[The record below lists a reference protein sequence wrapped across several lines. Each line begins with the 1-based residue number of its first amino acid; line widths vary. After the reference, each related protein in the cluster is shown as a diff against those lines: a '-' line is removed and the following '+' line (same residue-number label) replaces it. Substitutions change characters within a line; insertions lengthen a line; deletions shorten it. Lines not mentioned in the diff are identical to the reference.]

1 MSKNIST
8 TIIHSWNFLLVFRK
22 AFLFFCLLSIV
33 FITYGQQPVYF
44 NYTVKDGLPSNTV
57 YSSFQDSR
65 GYMWFGTDRGV
76 VRYDGYAFAV
86 YTTSD
91 GLADNVIF
99 DIFEDSSHRIWFACN
114 NGNACYYFNNKFYN
128 KNNHKTL
135 AKIAANGPGL
145 KTIED
150 KDHNIYVLTH
160 YKLFMISPY
169 DSVTEIKINESRLY
183 SSINLNE
190 KKEVVVLAATGIYNI
205 TTYEKVLF
213 GQNALNIPQLNSKAV
228 IWNGKLYHTQKSE
241 FACSA
246 LPGNIYTPTEIYSV
260 TSKIYLTQ
268 SLLPDQ
274 ANSLLV
280 GTQNGLFHWDLSERK
295 IISHSFERTS
305 ISSILRDDENNLW
318 ITSLNNGIFLS
329 VNPKIRLLNEKSGLN
344 FNNCYFIDKL
354 LDGTIVFGSDRYR
367 MAILRDDKIYNI
379 KLPEHTGEGKI
390 EKIRIAPEGNYYLT
404 SGSVLMKV
412 NKNNFSVKVMNIA
425 ARDIF
430 FDKDGRILMVAG
442 NSLIEV
448 NNHDI
453 QNVYNYL
460 PVKIPRR
467 DGFAIA
473 NIKANGIYKGIH
485 SNNIYIYGLFGVKTY
500 ANDQV
505 HSLLNNKEALSKNI
519 YRVVET
525 PDGLI
530 WLASNIY
537 GVLVIYRNQL
547 ITIDKTAG
555 LPSNYINSIYA
566 DKLNQIWVAGAQG
579 LSKITYKIIND
590 EPRFQVLNYS
600 QSDGLISKNIYDV
613 TKDGDRIYAATE
625 EGICIFEERDLNQ
638 VVKVPVLNIESVF
651 FNEKIKP
658 DTGHY
663 VSDFKNNSIRIK
675 YAGLSFASFGNI
687 QYKYRMKGLENNWSY
702 TYNTVL
708 EYPAIP
714 PGDYVFEIMAFNSKG
729 DASEIKSLAI
739 SIIPPFWRTCWF
751 IAFVLL
757 FSVLILYLIL
767 QRWVNNL
774 KKAHQIKEQVLNLEN
789 QQLEAQRKQAEYERE
804 LLEIKNQ
811 ALRLHMNPHFI
822 FNAINSIQGFY
833 ASGEIEKARTYIGK
847 FSGLLRMILMQSKK
861 EYIHINEE
869 INIITLYLDLN
880 KLRFENKFDY
890 ELIADKTLLDD
901 NEEIPPMI
909 IQPFIENSII
919 HGIAPMKSMG
929 KIKVSIL
936 SNGDYIQCMIE
947 DNGVGRNFSQALN
960 KDRIYEST
968 GISVTQKRIDLLN
981 GINENPNINRFE
993 IIDLYNDEGI
1003 SAGTKVVF
1011 YILKNSL

>member
-1 MSKNIST
+1 MQLL
-8 TIIHSWNFLLVFRK
+8 FL
-22 AFLFFCLLSIV
+22 CLLNTP
-33 FITYGQQPVYF
+33 FIIYGQQPVYF

-57 YSSFQDSR
+57 YSSFQDSK

-76 VRYDGYAFAV
+76 VRYDGYEFSV

-114 NGNACYYFNNKFYN
+114 NGNACYYFNNTFYN

-150 KDHNIYVLTH
+150 KDHNIYILTH
-160 YKLFMISPY
+160 YKIFTISP
-169 DSVTEIKINESRLY
+169 DENVKEVRINESRLF

-190 KKEVVVLAATGIYNI
+190 KKEVIVLAATGIYNI
-205 TTYEKVLF
+205 TTSEKVSF
-213 GQNALNIPQLNSKAV
+213 GQNVLNIPQLNSKAI
-228 IWNGKLYHTQKSE
+228 IWNGRLYHTQKNE
-241 FACSA
+241 FVSNT
-246 LPGNIYTPTEIYSV
+246 LPGNIHGPATEIYNV
-260 TSKIYLTQ
+260 TSNIYLTQ
-268 SLLPDQ
+268 CLLRDQ

-280 GTQNGLFHWDLSERK
+280 GTQNGLFHWDLSAKK
-295 IISHSFERTS
+295 IISHSFEKTS
-305 ISSILRDDENNLW
+305 ISSLLRDNENNLW

-354 LDGTIVFGSDRYR
+354 SDGTIVFGSDRYR
-367 MAILRDDKIYNI
+367 MALLRNNKIYNI
-379 KLPEHTGEGKI
+379 KLPEHTGVGKI
-390 EKIRIAPEGNYYLT
+390 EKIRIDPEGNYYLT
-404 SGSVLMKV
+404 SGSALMKI

-430 FDKDGRILMVAG
+430 FDSESRILMVAG
-442 NSLIEV
+442 NSLIEI

-453 QNVYNYL
+453 QKVYNCL
-460 PVKIPRR
+460 PVKILRK
-467 DGFAIA
+467 DGFAIT

-505 HSLLNNKEALSKNI
+505 YSLLKNKEELSKNI

-525 PDGLI
+525 PDGII

-537 GVLVIYRNQL
+537 GVLVIYKSQL

-566 DKLNQIWVAGAQG
+566 DKLNQIWVAGAEG
-579 LSKITYKIIND
+579 LSKITYKVMND

-613 TKDGDRIYAATE
+613 TKDDDMIYTATE
-625 EGICIFEERDLNQ
+625 EGICIFDEKDLTPA
-638 VVKVPVLNIESVF
+638 VKVPVLNIESVF
-651 FNEKIKP
+651 FNEKAKP
-658 DTGHY
+658 DTTLY
-663 VSDFKNNSIRIK
+663 ISDFKNNSVRIK
-675 YAGLSFASFGNI
+675 YTGLSFASFGNI

-708 EYPAIP
+708 EYPAVP
-714 PGDYVFEIMAFNSKG
+714 PGDYQFEIMAFNSKG
-729 DASEIKSLAI
+729 DGSEIKSFAI
-739 SIIPPFWRTCWF
+739 SITPPFWRTWWF
-751 IAFVLL
+751 IIFVILSSVCIL
-757 FSVLILYLIL
+757 FFILH
-767 QRWVNNL
+767 RWINNL
-774 KKAHQIKEQVLNLEN
+774 KKAHKIKEQVLNLEN
-789 QQLEAQRKQAEYERE
+789 QQLEAQRKQSEYERE

-833 ASGEIEKARTYIGK
+833 ASGETEKARTYIGK
-847 FSGLLRMILMQSKK
+847 FSGLLRMILMQSTK
-861 EYIHINEE
+861 EYIHIQDE
-869 INIITLYLDLN
+869 IKIIMLYLELN

-890 ELIADKTLLDD
+890 ELITDPTLIEQ

-919 HGIAPMKSMG
+919 HGIAPLKSMG
-929 KIKVSIL
+929 KITVSIL
-936 SNGDYIQCMIE
+936 NKGDYIQCVIE
-947 DNGVGRNFSQALN
+947 DNGVGRKFSHNLN

-968 GISVTQKRIDLLN
+968 GIHVTQKRLDLLN
-981 GINENPNINRFE
+981 GISNNSNIKMFE
-993 IIDLYNDEGI
+993 IIDLYDKEGM
-1003 SAGTKVVF
+1003 STGTKVIF
-1011 YILKNSL
+1011 FILKSSF